1 MKLSLSSLASLAVI
15 LLAIQFVEAWSPQQV
30 QEATIKVTEKGYE
43 PAELKL
49 RLGVPAR
56 VTFVRETN
64 NTCGTEVILPEYD
77 IERALPLDEPVVIE
91 FTPQKSGE
99 FVFTCGMN
107 MLKGRLVISEN

>member
-1 MKLSLSSLASLAVI
+1 M
-15 LLAIQFVEAWSPQQV
+15 

>member
-1 MKLSLSSLASLAVI
+1 MKLSSSSLASFAV
-15 LLAIQFVEAWSPQQV
+15 LLMVMQGNPQQV
-30 QEATIKVTEKGYE
+30 QEATVKVTEKGYE

-56 VTFVRETN
+56 LTFVRETD
-64 NTCGTEVILPEYD
+64 NTCGTEVVFPEYD
-77 IERALPLDEPVVIE
+77 IEHALPLKERVVVE

-99 FVFTCGMN
+99 FGFTCGMK